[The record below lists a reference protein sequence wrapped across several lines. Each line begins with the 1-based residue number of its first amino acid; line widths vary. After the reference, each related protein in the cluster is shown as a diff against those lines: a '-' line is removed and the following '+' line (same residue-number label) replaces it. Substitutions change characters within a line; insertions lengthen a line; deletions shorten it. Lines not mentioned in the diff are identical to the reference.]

1 MYNVDEAT
9 AQTIRALVVSDG
21 RLYREGL
28 VQMLCEAPGVHVV
41 GSVSAAAEALDQVHA
56 LSPDVVLLD
65 MAMCDALALA
75 RQIARESKITKVV
88 ALGMPELEVD
98 VLSGAAAGI
107 AGYITRNGSMSDV
120 LEAIRA
126 AALGEVHCSPKIAG
140 YLFRHIATLSS
151 ERGGVAPA
159 SGLTA
164 RETEILQLVRQGM
177 SNKMISRSLGIEL
190 PTVKNH
196 VHSILAKL
204 GVHRRAE
211 AILLFRDGPNS

>member
-1 MYNVDEAT
+1 MDEAR
-9 AQTIRALVVSDG
+9 AQTVRALVVSDG

-28 VQMLCEAPGVHVV
+28 AQMLCEAPGVHVV
-41 GSVSAAAEALDQVHA
+41 GAASGAAEALERVHDVA
-56 LSPDVVLLD
+56 PDVVLLD
-65 MAMCDALALA
+65 MAMSDALALA

-107 AGYITRNGSMSDV
+107 AGYVTRGGSMSDV
-120 LEAIRA
+120 LDAIRA
-126 AALGEVHCSPKIAG
+126 VAHGEVRCSPKIAG
-140 YLFRHIATLSS
+140 FLFRHIATLSN

-159 SGLTA
+159 SGLTV
-164 RETEILQLVRQGM
+164 REAEILQLVRQGL

-196 VHSILAKL
+196 VHSILGKL

-211 AILLFRDGPNS
+211 AILLFRDGP